1 MATTSDNSNSGHSG
15 KWSDP
20 SFQKQIN
27 MKTDIRSL
35 GKQYKERKKEV
46 DDNDLQ
52 LESKNCSNYIKNVQS
67 LIVWVGW
74 FV

>member
-1 MATTSDNSNSGHSG
+1 MATTSDNSNTGHSG

-20 SFQKQIN
+20 SFQKQIK

-35 GKQYKERKKEV
+35 GKHYKERTEEV
-46 DDNDLQ
+46 EDNELQ
-52 LESKNCSNYIKNVQS
+52 LEDRNCSNYMKNVQS